1 MNKRYRLGEIEEAVS
16 EMEELIGL
24 EDDIAEIDDDFQIV
38 VSGWSVYVES
48 LNLTLRQGIA
58 CVWDA
63 EEGLF
68 MPDFDV
74 TIVYEG
80 NIETQEWLYYEQDGM
95 VVTLGNWLNGRL
107 SCEQIEQLW
116 CELIIPEQ
124 NKADAYSGYNAVSGV
139 KRCLC
144 YTHLRRAFVEALP
157 PDQKKKE
164 RLIRE
169 KPLLEAFWS
178 WAEKSAIGELPKS
191 KLSKAFHYALNNRE
205 GFWNYL
211 EDGNCSISNSLAE
224 NCIRPFV
231 IGRKNWLFSGSPKGA
246 EASAGIYTLF
256 YLTLTAKA

>member
-95 VVTLGNWLNGRL
+95 VVTLGK
-107 SCEQIEQLW
+107 EQKHPITKAVLAPMKTVKKMLVSM
-116 CELIIPEQ
+116 ELHLDASIDKLDNLAMNVQIDKEKRVENTKSEKQNVPDRAEAEPERVNAEIVYTPMVAEAHEYQ
-124 NKADAYSGYNAVSGV
+124 YNADAFEARGGADV
-139 KRCLC
+139 KVG
-144 YTHLRRAFVEALP
+144 T
-157 PDQKKKE
+157 
-164 RLIRE
+164 
-169 KPLLEAFWS
+169 
-178 WAEKSAIGELPKS
+178 AEKVS
-191 KLSKAFHYALNNRE
+191 KVREDKAR
-205 GFWNYL
+205 
-211 EDGNCSISNSLAE
+211 
-224 NCIRPFV
+224 
-231 IGRKNWLFSGSPKGA
+231 
-246 EASAGIYTLF
+246 
-256 YLTLTAKA
+256 